1 LCQESMSEE
10 SLNIYHKSIAFF
22 HTPSSCQAY
31 LIFYEP
37 DQEIHRSLRMSP
49 SHNFM
54 YAIEKN

>member
-1 LCQESMSEE
+1 MSEE

-37 DQEIHRSLRMSP
+37 DQEIHRGLRMSP
-49 SHNFM
+49 SHNFL